1 MEPAKG
7 SVVTRRFTGERAS
20 GCNEYMEHTEFLRAG
35 KLMTL
40 YDAAM
45 VTHTYQV
52 SVETHR
58 PCNQSK
64 L

>member
-1 MEPAKG
+1 M
-7 SVVTRRFTGERAS
+7 VTRRFTGERAS